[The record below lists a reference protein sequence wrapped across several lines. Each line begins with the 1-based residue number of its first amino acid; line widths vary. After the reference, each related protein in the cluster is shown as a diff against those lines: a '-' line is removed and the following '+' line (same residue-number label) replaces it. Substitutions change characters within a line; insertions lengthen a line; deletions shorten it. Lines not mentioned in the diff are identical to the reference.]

1 MASLRRFV
9 VALGVLSLAGVASAH
24 DVTATRFEA
33 PIPLP
38 LLFGGAGATVALT
51 ALFLARSERASVARS
66 TGVVAVVP
74 EQTATVGRAL
84 LRVGFLAAFAGALFV
99 GLTGTQTYTENAAV
113 VFVWALWL
121 KGLAVLAVLVGDPW
135 PTLSPWRTLYDG
147 LARLEGEAIRLR
159 DYPDW
164 LGEWPALVGFVAVVG
179 VLENLT
185 WVPRSPRWTAILL
198 AGYAATMVVGA
209 VVFGREWLRRADFFA
224 VLYRLFGRVAP
235 VTWERTAPS
244 GLDREAAGN
253 TASGGLAV
261 ELRPPWRA
269 CRRPVSLPVAAFV
282 VAAVYTVSFDG
293 FANTPEYQSL
303 LFGVRDA
310 TGLGPAVSLAL
321 YLVGYVG
328 FLAAFAGVA
337 GATARIAGGRVQFGN
352 VDDSDV
358 VERAAVGGALG
369 DWCGAARNLAPTLLP
384 IAVAYEL
391 AHNAAFVL
399 TRFGALV
406 GLLGGPELAPL
417 SWLSL
422 PAFWATQ
429 VALIVAG
436 HVVAV
441 VAAHGVVAGEPA
453 EAGRKALSATRPGAG
468 VRHAPLTVLMVGYT
482 VLSLWIISRPVV
494 A

>member
-1 MASLRRFV
+1 MASLRRFL

-51 ALFLARSERASVARS
+51 ALFLARSESEGATDARS
-66 TGVVAVVP
+66 TGADDTRRVSVP
-74 EQTATVGRAL
+74 ESAATVGRTL

-99 GLTGTQTYTENAAV
+99 GLTGTRTYTENAAI

-135 PTLSPWRTLYDG
+135 STLSPWRTLYDA

-159 DYPDW
+159 AYPDW
-164 LGEWPALVGFVAVVG
+164 LGEWPALVGFLAVVG

-198 AGYAATMVVGA
+198 AGYAAAMVVGA

-235 VTWERTAPS
+235 VTWERTAPA
-244 GLDREAAGN
+244 GPDREAAG
-253 TASGGLAV
+253 SGTSIRLTV

-337 GATARIAGGRVQFGN
+337 GVTARTAGGHVRFGD
-352 VDDSDV
+352 VDDPNV
-358 VERAAVGGALG
+358 VERAA
-369 DWCGAARNLAPTLLP
+369 DWRGAARNLAPTLLP

-441 VAAHGVVAGEPA
+441 VAAHGVVAGEPV
-453 EAGRKALSATRPGAG
+453 ETGRATLPAMEPGAG